1 MAATILNLDTAN
13 LFLGDDDPD
22 DSQFLALSSVKLPNL
37 EEAVKEH
44 TPGGGVGTIEI
55 PMRKLN
61 AIALTFSLMG
71 MAPDAL
77 SMFMAARRQNY
88 TVRGNM
94 FDLASQNDIP
104 VVGVVFGRMTKVEVS
119 DFKKD
124 DGVSTDYEIKGV
136 MRYRLTIGGRE
147 KFFYDALQGPR
158 GVRIDGV
165 NPFARVA
172 RNIGL

>member
-1 MAATILNLDTAN
+1 MVATLYNLDTAN

-22 DSQFLALSSVKLPNL
+22 ESLHLVLSSVKMPSL

-55 PMRKLN
+55 PMRKLS
-61 AIALTFSLMG
+61 AISMTFSLMG
-71 MAPDAL
+71 VAPNAL

-88 TVRGNM
+88 TVRGN
-94 FDLASQNDIP
+94 LYNLSEQIDIP
-104 VVGVVFGRMTKVEVS
+104 LVGVISGRMTKVEMGE
-119 DFKKD
+119 FKKD

-136 MRYRLTIGGRE
+136 MRYRLTIDGRE
-147 KFFYDALQGPR
+147 KFFYDYLQGPR